1 MSACNPQTR
10 TQLTLLVSKKLPA
23 INTVKAVKKLD
34 VLQLLQAMGQNGVA
48 EVMNYYKP
56 ICEEAESNVDES
68 DNDEALIIRKEDSW

>member
-1 MSACNPQTR
+1 M
-10 TQLTLLVSKKLPA
+10 
-23 INTVKAVKKLD
+23 KKLD

-68 DNDEALIIRKEDSW
+68 DDDEALIIRKEDSW